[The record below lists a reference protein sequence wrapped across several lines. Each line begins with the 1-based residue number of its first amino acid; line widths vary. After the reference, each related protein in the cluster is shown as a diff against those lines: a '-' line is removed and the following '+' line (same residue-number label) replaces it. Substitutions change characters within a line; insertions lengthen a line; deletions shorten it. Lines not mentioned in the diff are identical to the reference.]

1 MNLPLSCPDL
11 TAVAVEY
18 VTQRVSAPASLV
30 WRQAHGILGSRAGQS
45 SVHSRAR
52 EKCKFVEANS
62 KWPKL
67 LNEWLFEPSRLQ
79 RTDQSAGKR
88 QKSN

>member
-18 VTQRVSAPASLV
+18 VTQRVPAPASLV
-30 WRQAHGILGSRAGQS
+30 WRQAHGNLGGRAGQS

-62 KWPKL
+62 KWSTL
-67 LNEWLFEPSRLQ
+67 ISEWLFELSSL
-79 RTDQSAGKR
+79 
-88 QKSN
+88 